1 MIYLII
7 TKEYLLKSN
16 FDYIQI
22 KVYSYIVMYVH
33 CRFIMFVNMF
43 KVEKLKIN
51 ENYLFLSIL
60 IQIISIYIYN

>member
-60 IQIISIYIYN
+60 IQIISIYI